1 MKLAIVVPI
10 HRRPENATPFV
21 HSLAATL
28 PWVDRPIEDEVAL
41 FAVTSPGDDPTG
53 MAWIDA
59 GLPENRLWTC
69 GEESFPDK
77 VQFMYDTL
85 LVTDD
90 VPEWYLLLGDDVHFH
105 DGWYEAFLEAAEDPD
120 AGLISSNDMGNPY
133 VLAGTHATHPFIST
147 KYVEEQGASWDG
159 PGHICHTGYRH
170 WWVDEEWSVK
180 AIHDGVFRYAPDC
193 KIEHLHPTWGKG
205 QQDETYLIGRQHGMD
220 DADLYQRRHEHAK
233 SQGWA

>member
-1 MKLAIVVPI
+1 MKLAIIVPVH
-10 HRRPENATPFV
+10 HRPQAAPPFMA
-21 HSLAATL
+21 SLIPTI
-28 PWVDRPIEDEVAL
+28 PTDGSVKI
-41 FAVTSPGDDPTG
+41 FAVASPGDPATVD
-53 MAWIDA
+53 AWRQA
-59 GLPENRLWTC
+59 GPVHTWTMKF
-69 GEESFPDK
+69 EPFPAK
-77 VQFMYDTL
+77 VQAVYDEL
-85 LVTDD
+85 LITDD
-90 VPEWYLLLGDDVHFH
+90 VPEWYLLIGDDVHFH
-105 DGWYEAFLEAAEDPD
+105 RGWYFAFLEAAKDPD

>member
-1 MKLAIVVPI
+1 M
-10 HRRPENATPFV
+10 R
-21 HSLAATL
+21 SLKETL
-28 PWVDRPIEDEVAL
+28 PADHDVAPFAIAAEGDEDTGQAWYLFGAEYRYVDY
-41 FAVTSPGDDPTG
+41 
-53 MAWIDA
+53 
-59 GLPENRLWTC
+59 
-69 GEESFPDK
+69 ESFPMK
-77 VQFMYDTL
+77 VQGMYDEL

-90 VPEWYLLLGDDVHFH
+90 VPEYSLLIGDDVRFIP
-105 DGWYEAFLEAAEDPD
+105 GWYEAFLKAAEDPD

-180 AIHDGVFRYAPDC
+180 ARHDGVFRYAPNC

-205 QQDETYLIGRQHGMD
+205 QQDDTYAIGRQHGMD

-233 SQGWA
+233 TQGWA